1 MSNSDHDRLRD
12 AIAEARGN
20 MGRSC
25 MVSNAAIE
33 ILVAAAESTLPKT
46 KMVEVWHC
54 SWAVKSP
61 GGVHFLATA
70 YDSRQGADGHAAY
83 LALGGFADA
92 PAFGVKVTGP
102 YMQEVPA

>member
-1 MSNSDHDRLRD
+1 MSNGDHDRLRD

-46 KMVEVWHC
+46 ETVELWHC
-54 SWAVKSP
+54 EYAELEFCRWVAKIRIVNSKS
-61 GGVHFLATA
+61 
-70 YDSRQGADGHAAY
+70 GAETFG
-83 LALGGFADA
+83 ALLRDA
-92 PAFGVKVTGP
+92 PLFSCVRITGP
-102 YMQEVPA
+102 HKHDVPA